1 MLVPIRFETTAGD
14 LPEGG
19 RRIITSEVDLRGEAK
34 GETMA
39 RMDFFGEFAELART
53 SPTFQRDLVAFLLR
67 SLKPRTAD

>member
-1 MLVPIRFETTAGD
+1 MLVPIRFETIACD

-19 RRIITSEVDLRGEAK
+19 RRIITGEADLGCEPK
-34 GETMA
+34 SETMA

-53 SPTFQRDLVAFLLR
+53 SPTFQRDLMAFLLR